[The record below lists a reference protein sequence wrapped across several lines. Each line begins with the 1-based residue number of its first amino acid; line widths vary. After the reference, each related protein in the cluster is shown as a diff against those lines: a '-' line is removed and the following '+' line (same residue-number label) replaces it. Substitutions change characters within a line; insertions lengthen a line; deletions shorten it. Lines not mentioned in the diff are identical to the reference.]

1 MHHFKYVNFC
11 WDDAKAATLKGADRL
26 VYRSNLLGSDQRITN
41 TGGGNTS
48 SKLIEKDPLTGEDV
62 EVLWVKGSGGDL
74 RTAGREFFSSL
85 YQSKL
90 VGLQA
95 SYGAR
100 ADKGLKS
107 QAEDDM
113 VAAYNH
119 TTFNLNPRPSSI
131 DTPLHSF
138 VPGKFVDHMHPN
150 AIIAIAASKRCV
162 ELTREI
168 FAGEMDYVPWMRPG
182 FELGLA
188 MQEISAKNPKCR
200 AIMMGQHGFISWA
213 DDDKECY
220 TETLRY
226 IETAATFIEAKYAAK
241 GGDATA
247 FGGAKYQT
255 LPVEKRAE
263 IFAAINPWLRGQ
275 VSQQRRFI
283 GTVQDDEKILRFVN
297 SKDAAR
303 LAELGTSCPDHFLR
317 TKIKPLYV
325 KLDGE
330 FESLSPLERFKL
342 ALSETDDDSLSKH
355 ESFRHNEDSRVKP
368 VQERLKM
375 LLPFVREGRY
385 ITIELNSEGQPELV
399 LKNISFAES
408 LVKPMGYEFNGKH
421 ACENFTEKAVET
433 LTWAIRFYVNKRLRD
448 ERNECGIAAVTKAD
462 SSPEALAHF
471 IAALKTKL
479 AAGIA
484 QYRKDYAT
492 YYEKCKR
499 SNSPAMRDPNPTVV
513 LIPGLGMVAWGKDKS
528 ESRVTAEFYNCAVEV
543 MRGAEAIDEYIALPQ
558 QEAFDIEYWL
568 LEEAKLKRMPAE
580 KELARQVVIVIG
592 AGSGI
597 GKETAHRISKEGAQI
612 VCVDLN
618 EAAAKA
624 TADELIAKLGQGI
637 GVAGTGLSGCGPAI
651 GLGANITGRA
661 SIRSMLDKVA
671 LAYGGFDHIAV
682 TAGIFVPSDTTG
694 HIPDDKWA
702 LTFGI
707 NVTGSYLVADEAS
720 ITWRAQ
726 GLRGNLVLT
735 TSANAAVAKKGSV
748 AYDCSKA
755 AANHLVREL
764 AIELS
769 PLVRVN
775 GVAPATVVQGS
786 AMFPRDRVI
795 GSLAKYN
802 IPYTDDEATESLVTK
817 LAQFYADRT
826 LTKSPITPADQ
837 AEAYF
842 LLISNRLSKTTG
854 QVITVDGGLHEAFLR

>member
-1 MHHFKYVNFC
+1 MSYKYVNFA
-11 WDDAKAATLKGADRL
+11 WDDAVAASLDPVAQL

-48 SKLIEKDPLTGEDV
+48 SKIVEKDPLTGEDV

-74 RTAGREFFSSL
+74 RTSKRENFSSL
-85 YQSKL
+85 YQDKL
-90 VGLQA
+90 VGLQKTYA
-95 SYGAR
+95 AR

-113 VAAYNH
+113 VGAYAH

-138 VPGKFVDHMHPN
+138 LPGRHVDHMHPN
-150 AIIAIAASKRCV
+150 AIIAIAASRRCE
-162 ELTREI
+162 ELTKEI
-168 FAGEMDYVPWMRPG
+168 FGGDMAYVPWMRPG

-188 MQEISAKNPKCR
+188 MQEVSRLQPGVK
-200 AIMMGQHGFISWA
+200 AIMMGQHGFISW
-213 DDDKECY
+213 DDDAKTCY
-220 TETLRY
+220 TRTLDF
-226 IETAATFIEAKYAAK
+226 IEKAAAFIEAKYTAK
-241 GGDATA
+241 GGDAAA

-255 LPVEKRAE
+255 LPDAQRHATL
-263 IFAAINPWLRGQ
+263 AAILPWLRGQ
-275 VSQQRRFI
+275 VSQQKRFI

-297 SKDAAR
+297 SADAPR

-325 KLDGE
+325 DWN
-330 FESLSPLERFKL
+330 PQ
-342 ALSETDDDSLSKH
+342 SED
-355 ESFRHNEDSRVKP
+355 V
-368 VQERLKM
+368 
-375 LLPFVREGRY
+375 
-385 ITIELNSEGQPELV
+385 
-399 LKNISFAES
+399 
-408 LVKPMGYEFNGKH
+408 
-421 ACENFTEKAVET
+421 
-433 LTWAIRFYVNKRLRD
+433 
-448 ERNECGIAAVTKAD
+448 
-462 SSPEALAHF
+462 
-471 IAALKTKL
+471 AALKAKL
-479 AAGIA
+479 AAGLVA
-484 QYRKDYAT
+484 YRADYAA
-492 YYEKCKR
+492 YYERCKHA
-499 SNSPAMRDPNPTVV
+499 NSPAMRDPNPTVV

-568 LEEAKLKRMPAE
+568 LEEAKLQRMPAE
-580 KELARQVVIVIG
+580 KELARQVHIVIG

-597 GKETAHRISKEGAQI
+597 GKETAHRLVKEGAHI

-618 EAAAKA
+618 EAAARA
-624 TADELIAKLGQGI
+624 TADEITAKYGLGI
-637 GVAGTGLSGCGPAI
+637 GVAGTGLSGCGVSI
-651 GLGANITGRA
+651 GLAANITDRA
-661 SIRSMLDKVA
+661 SIRAMLDQVA
-671 LAYGGFDHIAV
+671 LAYGGFDSIEV

-707 NVTGSYLVADEAS
+707 NVTGSYFVADEAAK
-720 ITWRAQ
+720 TWREQ

-735 TSANAAVAKKGSV
+735 TSANAVVAKKGSL
-748 AYDCSKA
+748 AYDTSKA

-795 GSLAKYN
+795 GSLAKYG
-802 IPYTDDEATESLVTK
+802 IPYTDDEATESLVSK

-842 LLISNRLSKTTG
+842 LLVTNRLSKTTG

>member
-1 MHHFKYVNFC
+1 MDKFRHVSYL
-11 WDDAKAATLKGADRL
+11 WDDAKAASLDPVGRL
-26 VYRSNLLGSDQRITN
+26 VYRSNILGSDQRITN

-48 SKLIEKDPLTGEDV
+48 SKLMEKDPLTGEQV

-85 YQSKL
+85 YQGKL
-90 VGLQA
+90 IGLQKN
-95 SYGAR
+95 YGAR
-100 ADKGLKS
+100 PDKGLKS

-119 TTFNLNPRPSSI
+119 CTFNLNPRASSI

-138 VPGKFVDHMHPN
+138 LSGKHVDHMHPN
-150 AIIAIAASKRCV
+150 AIISIAASRRCE

-168 FAGEMDYVPWMRPG
+168 FGGQMAYVPWMRPG

-188 MQEISAKNPKCR
+188 MQEVEKQNPGVR
-200 AIMMGQHGFISWA
+200 AIMMGQHGFIAWA

-220 TETLRY
+220 TQTL
-226 IETAATFIEAKYAAK
+226 TFIERAAEYIEQKYQAK
-241 GGDATA
+241 GGDATV
-247 FGGAKYQT
+247 FGGVKYQS
-255 LPVEKRAE
+255 LSPEERKEK
-263 IFAAINPWLRGQ
+263 FAAIAPWLRGQ
-275 VSQQRRFI
+275 VSQQRLFV
-283 GTVQDDEKILRFVN
+283 GTIQDDEKILRFVN

-325 KLDGE
+325 DWN
-330 FESLSPLERFKL
+330 PQ
-342 ALSETDDDSLSKH
+342 A
-355 ESFRHNEDSRVKP
+355 ED
-368 VQERLKM
+368 L
-375 LLPFVREGRY
+375 
-385 ITIELNSEGQPELV
+385 
-399 LKNISFAES
+399 
-408 LVKPMGYEFNGKH
+408 
-421 ACENFTEKAVET
+421 
-433 LTWAIRFYVNKRLRD
+433 
-448 ERNECGIAAVTKAD
+448 
-462 SSPEALAHF
+462 
-471 IAALKTKL
+471 AALKSKL
-479 AAGIA
+479 KAGIE
-484 QYRKDYAT
+484 QYRKDYAA
-492 YYEKCKR
+492 YYDRCKR

-513 LIPGLGMVAWGKDKS
+513 LIPGLGMIAWGKDKS

-580 KELARQVVIVIG
+580 KELARQIAVVIG

-597 GKETAHRISKEGAQI
+597 GKETAHRLVKDGAHI
-612 VCVDLN
+612 VCVDIN
-618 EAAAKA
+618 QAAADA
-624 TADELIAKLGQGI
+624 TAKEITDKNGLGI
-637 GVAGTGLSGCGPAI
+637 GVAGSGVSGCGPAI
-651 GLGANITGRA
+651 GFACDITKRESVRA
-661 SIRSMLDKVA
+661 MLDNVA
-671 LAYGGFDHIAV
+671 LAYGGFDHICV

-702 LTFGI
+702 LTFSI
-707 NVTGSYLVADEAS
+707 NVTGSYVVGDEAS
-720 ITWRAQ
+720 RTWKEQ
-726 GLRGNLVLT
+726 GLPGTLVLT
-735 TSANAAVAKKGSV
+735 TSANAAVAKKGSL
-748 AYDCSKA
+748 AYDTSKA

-802 IPYTDDEATESLVTK
+802 IPYTEDEATESLVKK

-842 LLISNRLSKTTG
+842 LLVSKRLSKTTG